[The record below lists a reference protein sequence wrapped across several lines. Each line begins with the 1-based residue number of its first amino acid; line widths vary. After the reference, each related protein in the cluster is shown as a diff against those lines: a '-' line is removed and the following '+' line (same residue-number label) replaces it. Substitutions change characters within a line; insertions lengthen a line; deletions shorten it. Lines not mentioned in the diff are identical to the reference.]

1 MKITLS
7 KDSLNEI
14 NTATYWSYIPS
25 YYSEYFHKPAGEEH
39 YRLLIHLAKSY
50 NDIQIADIGTH
61 AGASAFA
68 LSVNSRNS
76 VYSLDVLNLRDI
88 KKPVPNIKFN
98 IGNFVEN
105 ESLFDDILK
114 SKLIV
119 LDIDHMYTNEIYFYN
134 KLVSMNWQ
142 GVLLCDDLYVN
153 SHMEKFWS
161 EINHKKIEITKY
173 GHNSGTGV
181 VIMDDTEFELL

>member
-7 KDSLNEI
+7 KDSLDQI
-14 NTATYWSYIPS
+14 NTANYWSYIPA
-25 YYSEYFHKPAGEEH
+25 YYKEYFHKPSGEEH
-39 YRLLIHLAKSY
+39 YRLLIHLSKTY
-50 NDIQIADIGTH
+50 DGIQISDIGTH
-61 AGASAFA
+61 AGASAVA
-68 LSVNSRNS
+68 LSINSNNT
-76 VYSLDVLNLRDI
+76 VYSLDVQNLRDI
-88 KKPVPNIKFN
+88 KRPLENVKFN

-105 ESLFDDILK
+105 NSLFDDVTK
-114 SKLIV
+114 SKLIL

-134 KLVSMNWQ
+134 KLTSLNWK
-142 GVLLCDDLYVN
+142 GVLICDDLHVN

-161 EINHKKIEITKY
+161 EITHPKIEITKY